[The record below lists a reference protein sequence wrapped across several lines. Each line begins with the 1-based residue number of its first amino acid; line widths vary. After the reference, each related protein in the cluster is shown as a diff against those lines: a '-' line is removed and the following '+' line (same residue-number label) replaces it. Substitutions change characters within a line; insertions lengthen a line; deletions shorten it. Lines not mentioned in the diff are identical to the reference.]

1 MAKTRGSKYEGR
13 RSRDWIKVKVTSSDD
28 FVIGGFTHGERDYF
42 SSLVLGLY
50 DGEKLTHAGQVG
62 TGFNEK
68 SLKEIYS
75 KIEPLITK
83 KSPFTG
89 TVKAL
94 RDVTWLQPEL
104 VAEIKYLEV
113 TPDGLLR
120 APVFV
125 ALRPDK
131 DPKECVREEPDA
143 HEAADSS

>member
-1 MAKTRGSKYEGR
+1 M
-13 RSRDWIKVKVTSSDD
+13 KVKVVTSDD

-50 DGEKLTHAGQVG
+50 DGQKLTHAGQVG

-68 SLKEIYS
+68 SLKEIYA

-83 KSPFTG
+83 KNPFAG

-94 RDVTWLQPEL
+94 RDVTWVKPEL
-104 VAEIKYLEV
+104 VAEIKYLEM

-125 ALRPDK
+125 GLRPDK
-131 DPKECVREEPDA
+131 DPERMRSRDMR
-143 HEAADSS
+143 ADRGDRSPKARCFPPIRPLK